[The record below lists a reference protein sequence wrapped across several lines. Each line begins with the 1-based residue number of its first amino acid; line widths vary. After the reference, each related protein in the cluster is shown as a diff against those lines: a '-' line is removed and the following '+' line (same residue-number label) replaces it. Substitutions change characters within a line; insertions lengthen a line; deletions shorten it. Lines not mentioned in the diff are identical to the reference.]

1 MCLSTTPVLSSKTFH
16 INTNLDLCSRIGWTV
31 MEFAWCGIAT
41 CWALIQRRAAIH
53 SPRTPL
59 SIFSCSLHHMK
70 AFELFSSL
78 HINPPRPLL
87 VWKTLRTVLWRFGAV
102 SVSLSLP
109 LPIYICMISSFPPH
123 RQFPSRLCVSIA
135 WFRSPPKRL
144 RAYGLTERG
153 EDIAC
158 KKISI
163 WLLRFQFLLAED

>member
-16 INTNLDLCSRIGWTV
+16 INTSLDLCSRIGWTV

-102 SVSLSLP
+102 SVSLSPASYLYMHGI
-109 LPIYICMISSFPPH
+109 LLSSPP
-123 RQFPSRLCVSIA
+123 PVSVSIVCVYCVVSISTQTSSCL
-135 WFRSPPKRL
+135 WIDRKRGGHRL
-144 RAYGLTERG
+144 Q
-153 EDIAC
+153 ED
-158 KKISI
+158 
-163 WLLRFQFLLAED
+163 